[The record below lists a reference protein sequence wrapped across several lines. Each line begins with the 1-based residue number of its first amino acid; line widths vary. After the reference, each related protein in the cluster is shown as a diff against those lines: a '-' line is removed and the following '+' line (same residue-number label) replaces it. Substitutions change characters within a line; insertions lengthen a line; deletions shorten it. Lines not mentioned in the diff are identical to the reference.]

1 MSGGF
6 KMKRS
11 AAVRSAVRL
20 AVLLGALLLAVL
32 AAGSASAQQAAT
44 DDGLTATQKLGR
56 QVFAQ
61 SCGICHLPPQINA
74 RTYGP
79 LLSKD
84 TAGGSDEVIRGLIS
98 EGTPRMPA
106 FKHYL
111 ERADIDAIIAYLKTV
126 PASATR

>member
-1 MSGGF
+1 
-6 KMKRS
+6 MKRS
-11 AAVRSAVRL
+11 AAVRSAVL
-20 AVLLGALLLAVL
+20 PTVLLAAFLGVL
-32 AAGSASAQQAAT
+32 AAGSAPAQQAAT

-98 EGTPRMPA
+98 EGTPRMPG

-111 ERADIDAIIAYLKTV
+111 ERAEIDAIIAYLKTV